1 MKAQMKALIQEI
13 GCLVMLTAIM
23 IITLYW
29 LAGGWLPSV
38 FTRWLMK
45 DYP

>member
-1 MKAQMKALIQEI
+1 MKAQMKAVIQEI
-13 GCLVMLTAIM
+13 GCLVMLTVIV
-23 IITLYW
+23 IVLYW
-29 LAGGWLPSV
+29 LVSGWLPSV